1 MATKRPTTF
10 SMRMPED
17 LNEKINAYAAEH
29 SCTKAEAMSHF
40 ARAGIEVEEM
50 GGLANVGRVDAAG
63 STVNGVES
71 SNASQGATESALQK
85 IEERL
90 AALQNLPTIE
100 PEQSTAI
107 IPTDILDKIQAYCE
121 KHNCSEREA
130 YAYYARLGVQLSG
143 TTRVATD
150 ADIAEIRGRL
160 DALAQDSAQKGEQL
174 AAMTD
179 SIRAIY
185 EYTKPNE
192 LVLEGE
198 VADDAEDVE
207 EEVPSEEE
215 LQRQADERT
224 RQIVSE
230 VMEEYA
236 TRQREERMRELER
249 EAMLDDRSRDTL
261 NPWTPVLVA
270 VILSL
275 VIAVSVYL
283 MR

>member
-63 STVNGVES
+63 SKVSEGEAANV
-71 SNASQGATESALQK
+71 SQGATESALQK

-160 DALAQDSAQKGEQL
+160 DAIAQDSAQKGEVL
-174 AAMTD
+174 A
-179 SIRAIY
+179 IRAIY
-185 EYTKPNE
+185 DYTKPNE

-249 EAMLDDRSRDTL
+249 EAMLDDHTRDTL